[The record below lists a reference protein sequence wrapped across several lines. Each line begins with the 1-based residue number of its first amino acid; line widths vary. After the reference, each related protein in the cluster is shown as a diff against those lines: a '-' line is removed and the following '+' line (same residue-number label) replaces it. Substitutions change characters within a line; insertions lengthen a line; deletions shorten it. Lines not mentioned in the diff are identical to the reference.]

1 MSSRSR
7 CEISSAAAGC
17 ARARSSS
24 SGGPVGRSSS
34 SSSAARDSILAWL
47 EHRGGTLDDFVFP
60 SRIDHTDHLSTR
72 QYARLVDDW
81 VTGIGSR
88 REDHA
93 THSLRRTKASIIYKR
108 TGNLRGRADPARPHE
123 LESTDRYLR
132 VDVEDALALTRS
144 QERCITPHGFLD
156 MSVEELRAAIGV
168 AGPRPWLPFTGTAL
182 LLEADNTLADATRC
196 TGWIRAV
203 AEAWLNGEI
212 APRATNSLLTI
223 EPSCSTQSRRSWPT
237 RPSKP
242 QVREY
247 GGRVLFPSFGS
258 SHVWPRRWSR
268 RIAYYKRVALI
279 EGTNIVRH
287 ELGLP
292 RRMFVPPRA
301 VFRDGRRLSLFRQP
315 GLAQRLGQHRQAR
328 LIGG

>member
-1 MSSRSR
+1 MSSIAIRGFPSTIIPAR
-7 CEISSAAAGC
+7 ETAAPCTNIATRPPARHATATLEPFPASAKNRIPHRPVP
-17 ARARSSS
+17 ARRGFVHPRLSYASGARNS
-24 SGGPVGRSSS
+24 SG
-34 SSSAARDSILAWL
+34 
-47 EHRGGTLDDFVFP
+47 F
-60 SRIDHTDHLSTR
+60 
-72 QYARLVDDW
+72 
-81 VTGIGSR
+81 
-88 REDHA
+88 
-93 THSLRRTKASIIYKR
+93 RT
-108 TGNLRGRADPARPHE
+108 
-123 LESTDRYLR
+123 
-132 VDVEDALALTRS
+132 
-144 QERCITPHGFLD
+144 
-156 MSVEELRAAIGV
+156 
-168 AGPRPWLPFTGTAL
+168 
-182 LLEADNTLADATRC
+182 
-196 TGWIRAV
+196 V

-258 SHVWPRRWSR
+258 SHVRPRRWSR

>member
-1 MSSRSR
+1 MSSERLLWRVRGSQR
-7 CEISSAAAGC
+7 RPAAM
-17 ARARSSS
+17 
-24 SGGPVGRSSS
+24 GG
-34 SSSAARDSILAWL
+34 
-47 EHRGGTLDDFVFP
+47 F
-60 SRIDHTDHLSTR
+60 
-72 QYARLVDDW
+72 
-81 VTGIGSR
+81 
-88 REDHA
+88 
-93 THSLRRTKASIIYKR
+93 RT
-108 TGNLRGRADPARPHE
+108 
-123 LESTDRYLR
+123 
-132 VDVEDALALTRS
+132 
-144 QERCITPHGFLD
+144 
-156 MSVEELRAAIGV
+156 
-168 AGPRPWLPFTGTAL
+168 
-182 LLEADNTLADATRC
+182 
-196 TGWIRAV
+196 V